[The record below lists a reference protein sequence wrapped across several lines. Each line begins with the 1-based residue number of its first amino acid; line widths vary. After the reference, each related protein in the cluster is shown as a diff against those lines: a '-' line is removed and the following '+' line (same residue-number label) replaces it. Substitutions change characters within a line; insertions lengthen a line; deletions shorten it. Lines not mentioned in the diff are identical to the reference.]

1 MTSRG
6 DGPRRGREAALGHVS
21 PAGACPPATAAAA
34 LPTVSFRRD
43 FRKRTRSFFDKE
55 RRLATRTAPPTGR
68 SRPQPAQHRGPGRAG
83 ARSSRVTFLPAS
95 VPNTLSPAKGPSLVA
110 VVTTSLGASPSH
122 SSLRNSARR
131 SPLSPEHAAREAAV
145 RVLSTLSASA
155 TERESQA
162 VLPALLRGRCGKAR
176 SRAACRKDGRQR
188 SGCSRHSRRRTRP
201 GRAHIWMASA
211 GSGRVSAATLA
222 ICHSQYVRLF

>member
-1 MTSRG
+1 MVHGEEGR
-6 DGPRRGREAALGHVS
+6 PRWATFPRLGRVHQPRQQQHFPRCLSGGILGNGQGLS
-21 PAGACPPATAAAA
+21 
-34 LPTVSFRRD
+34 SIKRD
-43 FRKRTRSFFDKE
+43 
-55 RRLATRTAPPTGR
+55 AW
-68 SRPQPAQHRGPGRAG
+68 QPAQLRPREGHGHSQLSTEGRGQGPLI
-83 ARSSRVTFLPAS
+83 LPAS

-162 VLPALLRGRCGKAR
+162 VLPALLRGGCGKAR

>member
-34 LPTVSFRRD
+34 LPTVPFRRD
-43 FRKRTRSFFDKE
+43 FRKRTRSFFNKE

-68 SRPQPAQHRGPGRAG
+68 SRPQPAQHRGPVP

-122 SSLRNSARR
+122 SSLLRNSARR
-131 SPLSPEHAAREAAV
+131 SPLSRN
-145 RVLSTLSASA
+145 
-155 TERESQA
+155 
-162 VLPALLRGRCGKAR
+162 
-176 SRAACRKDGRQR
+176 
-188 SGCSRHSRRRTRP
+188 TRP
-201 GRAHIWMASA
+201 GKPPSASSRRSARPPRSVKARLCCRLCCEAAAGKPAPGRPVGRTGDRGAAAAVTAAGAHGREGRTSGWLRRAA
-211 GSGRVSAATLA
+211 GECLQPR
-222 ICHSQYVRLF
+222 